1 MNLVKNKTMHPHM
14 LDDEALVVE
23 NAIRLAVDSI
33 INVLYGVNSARSR
46 EYQRTVADRDKQIEQ
61 LQGRLT
67 EVEQE
72 LQGLQTPGCTCGGF
86 GKGHSLLGSQ
96 TSGEPQSCSH
106 PQRRAEQP
114 ECDILGLFARPPS
127 HVSSQSHESALPSSP
142 SRVGLDQSCTSHSSE
157 TSGVFDEARNLPTS
171 PSSLVIKEEP
181 CDIDTVLIN
190 WEISDER
197 FEEHQE
203 STGSQCHDNES
214 PNEKDTME
222 NTERRTFGERP
233 HEDPGGHYNPHEED
247 LRNRNQGVPTSEREE
262 EAQRLKRAAWRAAS
276 KRYYARKVA
285 RQQANPSRSGPF
297 PPRSNFLPSRSAPFP
312 QRSGPFVHITDN
324 RFSQPISFV
333 EEGRRSQTE
342 ESQSLQREAWS
353 ASSRRYYARKNADHQ
368 TEPTQYPHLQNME
381 PSRETLGASSGGSH
395 SNSGGIMCS

>member
-14 LDDEALVVE
+14 HDEEALVVE

-46 EYQRTVADRDKQIEQ
+46 EYQRTVADRDKQIER

-86 GKGHSLLGSQ
+86 GKEHSLLGSQ
-96 TSGEPQSCSH
+96 TSV
-106 PQRRAEQP
+106 
-114 ECDILGLFARPPS
+114 GLFARPPS

-181 CDIDTVLIN
+181 CDIDTVLIK
-190 WEISDER
+190 WEMSDER

-203 STGSQCHDNES
+203 STGSLCHDNES
-214 PNEKDTME
+214 PTEKDTME

-233 HEDPGGHYNPHEED
+233 HADPGGHYNPHEED
-247 LRNRNQGVPTSEREE
+247 LRNRNKGMPTSEREE

-285 RQQANPSRSGPF
+285 RQQANPLHSGPF
-297 PPRSNFLPSRSAPFP
+297 PPRPNFLPSRSAPFP
-312 QRSGPFVHITDN
+312 QRSGPFAHINDN

-333 EEGRRSQTE
+333 DEGRRSQTE
-342 ESQSLQREAWS
+342 ESQSLQREAWR
-353 ASSRRYYARKNADHQ
+353 AASRRYYARKNADHQ

-381 PSRETLGASSGGSH
+381 PSRETLGPSRGGSH